1 MFFKKNLPSLKHT
14 ESFVVNNVI
23 KVEFC
28 HFKTTLFFQCRL
40 EEYHDIAMSLC
51 GELKNGKVPLGE
63 LIFSCI
69 NNYNLYQ
76 FLFAM
81 LTGIIIL

>member
-1 MFFKKNLPSLKHT
+1 MSNFVILKH
-14 ESFVVNNVI
+14 
-23 KVEFC
+23 C
-28 HFKTTLFFQCRL
+28 FFQCRL

-69 NNYNLYQ
+69 
-76 FLFAM
+76 
-81 LTGIIIL
+81 IIIYISFYLQCLQE